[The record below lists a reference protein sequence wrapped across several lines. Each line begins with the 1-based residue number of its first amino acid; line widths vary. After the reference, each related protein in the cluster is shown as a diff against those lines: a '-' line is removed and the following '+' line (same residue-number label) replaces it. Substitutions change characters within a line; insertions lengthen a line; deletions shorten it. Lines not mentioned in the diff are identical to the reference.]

1 MLKKEWGVQVNRYI
15 LQRLGFMIITIF
27 IIVTITF
34 FLMKLL
40 PGTPYTNAEKLSDA
54 QEAILNAKYG
64 LDQPVAIQYVRYLGN
79 LLQGELGYSFQYEG
93 RTVESMIGER
103 IGPSALIGLQ
113 AIIFGTIVGLAL
125 GIISA
130 LKHNTIFDYGSVTA
144 AVLGM
149 SIPSFVFAALLQ
161 YYVALQLGWFPV
173 ALWRGYEYTILPSI
187 ALSVTVIATVARF
200 IRSEMLEV
208 LGHDYVITARSK
220 GISES
225 KVIFKHV
232 IRNALIP
239 VVTMLGPLAVS
250 IMTGTLVIEKI
261 FSVPG
266 LGEQFTL
273 SIIVLDYSVIMGI
286 TLFYSF
292 LFILV
297 VFIVDILYGFLDPRI
312 NFKRGEHA

>member
-1 MLKKEWGVQVNRYI
+1 MKRYLI
-15 LQRLGFMIITIF
+15 QRFAYAALTLF
-27 IIVTITF
+27 IIVTATF
-34 FLMKLL
+34 LLMQLL
-40 PGTPYTNAEKLSDA
+40 PGTPYSNAEKLTESQRAVLD
-54 QEAILNAKYG
+54 AKYG
-64 LDQPVAIQYVRYLGN
+64 LDKPVAIQYLTYIGN
-79 LLQGELGYSFQYEG
+79 LVQGDLGYSFQYQG
-93 RTVESMIGER
+93 RTVMSMIGDR

-113 AIIFGTIVGLAL
+113 GLVFGTILGLVL

-130 LKHNTIFDYGSVTA
+130 LRHNTALDYVSVTI

-161 YYVALQLGWFPV
+161 YYIGVKLGWLPV
-173 ALWRGYEYTILPSI
+173 ALWENYQSTILPSL

-208 LGHDYVITARSK
+208 LGQDYVTTARAK
-220 GISES
+220 GLNES
-225 KVIFKHV
+225 GVIWKHV

-261 FSVPG
+261 FGVPG

-273 SIIVLDYSVIMGI
+273 SILVLDYSVIMGI
-286 TLFYSF
+286 TLLYSA
-292 LFILV
+292 LFI
-297 VFIVDILYGFLDPRI
+297 FIVFVVDVLYGLLDPRI
-312 NFKRGEHA
+312 DLKGGSKA

>member
-1 MLKKEWGVQVNRYI
+1 MQRYF
-15 LQRLGFMIITIF
+15 LQRLGYMLITLF
-27 IIVTITF
+27 IIVTMTF

-40 PGTPYTNAEKLSDA
+40 PGTPYTNPEKLTDQQIA
-54 QEAILNAKYG
+54 VLNAKYG
-64 LDQPVAIQYVRYLGN
+64 LDKPVAIQYVQYLGN
-79 LLQGELGYSFQYEG
+79 LIQGDLGYSFQKVG
-93 RTVESMIGER
+93 RTVESMIGDR
-103 IGPSALIGLQ
+103 IGPSALIGFQ
-113 AIIFGTIVGLAL
+113 ALVFGTIVGLAL
-125 GIISA
+125 GILSA
-130 LKHNTIFDYGSVTA
+130 LRHNTIFDYGSVIL

-161 YYVALQLGWFPV
+161 YFIGLKLGWLPV
-173 ALWRGYEYTILPSI
+173 ALWDSYEYSILPSL

-208 LGHDYVITARSK
+208 LGHDYVITARAK

-225 KVIFKHV
+225 SVIAKHV

-273 SIIVLDYSVIMGI
+273 SILVLDYSVIMGI
-286 TLFYSF
+286 TIFYST

-297 VFIVDILYGFLDPRI
+297 VFIVDILYGILDPRI
-312 NFKRGEHA
+312 NLKRGEAA